1 MISLTERSE
10 VREIGTGTLNEQS
23 EFSVIVESRDHF
35 FVSKETTMT
44 EKELPI
50 LRSLLSNC
58 PHTISLLSNAAA
70 FLYEQLD
77 DVCWAGFYLVD
88 EKGDLYLGPFQG
100 KVACVSIS
108 AGKGVC
114 GTSLSEKRTVI
125 VPDVSLF
132 PGYISCDADA
142 RSELVIPVKD
152 NEGNIIAVLDID
164 SGSKGRF
171 SEDETKISEINI
183 LEKAVKIIEEFIL

>member
-1 MISLTERSE
+1 M
-10 VREIGTGTLNEQS
+10 GT
-23 EFSVIVESRDHF
+23 ESRDHF

-114 GTSLSEKRTVI
+114 GTSLAEKRTVI
-125 VPDVSLF
+125 VPDVADF
-132 PGYISCDADA
+132 PGYISCDAEA
-142 RSELVIPVKD
+142 RSEVVIPMKD
-152 NEGNIIAVLDID
+152 NAGIVKAVLDID
-164 SGSKGRF
+164 SASAGRF
-171 SEDETKISEINI
+171 SEEEPVKSEIEI
-183 LEKAVKIIEEFIL
+183 LEKAAEIVAFGILE